1 MTQASNVLIH
11 YSVLMIIELL
21 MLPSTLL
28 DDLFDKRPKIFVF
41 FDALSV
47 VSQRLHYRV
56 FRSEVSGHINF
67 GLEH

>member
-1 MTQASNVLIH
+1 MPQASNVLIH
-11 YSVLMIIELL
+11 YPVLVIIELL

-28 DDLFDKRPKIFVF
+28 NDLLNKRPKIFIF

-47 VSQRLHYRV
+47 VCQRLHYGIL
-56 FRSEVSGHINF
+56 RSEVSGHINF